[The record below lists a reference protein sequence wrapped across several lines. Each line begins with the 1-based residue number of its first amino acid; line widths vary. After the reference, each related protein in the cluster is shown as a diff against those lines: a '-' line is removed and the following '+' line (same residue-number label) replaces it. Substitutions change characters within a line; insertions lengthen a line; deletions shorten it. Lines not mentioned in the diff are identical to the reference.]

1 LSDKQER
8 AIQAA
13 HLLEDGLFAESM
25 AKLEASLIQQW
36 RDAKTV
42 QEREECHA
50 RILAIDSFKAD
61 MRDVIVTGEIAAKE
75 EGLKAWR
82 QA

>member
-1 LSDKQER
+1 VSDKLER
-8 AIQAA
+8 ATQAT
-13 HLLEDGLFAESM
+13 HLLDGSLFAESM

-61 MRDVIVTGEIAAKE
+61 MRDVITTGEIAAKE
-75 EGLKAWR
+75 EGLSTWR
-82 QA
+82 QQ

>member
-1 LSDKQER
+1 MSDKQER
-8 AIQAA
+8 AVQAA
-13 HLLEDGLFAESM
+13 HLLDGSLFAESM
-25 AKLEASLIQQW
+25 GKLEASLIQQW

-61 MRDVIVTGEIAAKE
+61 MRDVITTGEIAAKE
-75 EGLKAWR
+75 EGLSTWR

>member
-1 LSDKQER
+1 MSDKQEL

-13 HLLEDGLFAESM
+13 HLLDGSLFAESM
-25 AKLEASLIQQW
+25 AKLEASIIQQW

-50 RILAIDSFKAD
+50 RINALDSFKAD
-61 MRDVIVTGEIAAKE
+61 MRDVITTGEIAAKE
-75 EGLKAWR
+75 EGLSTWR
-82 QA
+82 QT